1 MTRCYLDTS
10 AAAKLL
16 VAERESAALADWLDR
31 PDLRPMATL
40 LLETELRRLAVRLEL
55 SQQAVTAVLE
65 GVELYALP
73 DTAFREAGLIPRR
86 DLRSLDAVHLAGAL
100 RLDVEILVTYDGR
113 LAAGCADVGLA
124 VVGPT

>member
-10 AAAKLL
+10 AAARLL
-16 VAERESAALADWLDR
+16 VTERESVALADWLDQ

-40 LLETELRRLAVRLEL
+40 LLETELRRLAVRLDL
-55 SQQAVTAVLE
+55 SQQAVTGVLE

-73 DTAFREAGLIPRR
+73 DTAFREAGLMSRR

-100 RLDVEILVTYDGR
+100 RLDVEVLVTYDER
-113 LAAGCADVGLA
+113 MAAAGADVGLT
-124 VVGPT
+124 VVAPT